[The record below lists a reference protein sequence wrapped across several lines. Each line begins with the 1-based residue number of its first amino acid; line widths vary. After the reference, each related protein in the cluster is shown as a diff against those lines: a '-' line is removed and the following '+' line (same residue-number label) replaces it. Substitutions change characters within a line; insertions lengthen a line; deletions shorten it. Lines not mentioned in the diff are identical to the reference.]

1 MFLIK
6 IMHRTSNKP
15 KDGYISN
22 FLKTR
27 RQILKMDLDSWA
39 NESSRINRLSYKSQY
54 SPNQILSH
62 QQHLNHLQE
71 NKLVLEDCGNKLSVE
86 HEHQRKILILYVHF
100 MLTNSTSKN
109 RIGVKPWE
117 FQCKVR
123 KEELSLL
130 KKFSP

>member
-1 MFLIK
+1 
-6 IMHRTSNKP
+6 MHRTSSKP

-22 FLKTR
+22 FLMTR

-39 NESSRINRLSYKSQY
+39 NESSKINRLSYKFQY

-62 QQHLNHLQE
+62 QQHLSHLQE
-71 NKLVLEDCGNKLSVE
+71 SKLVLEDCGNKLSVE
-86 HEHQRKILILYVHF
+86 HKHQRKIRVVYVHF
-100 MLTNSTSKN
+100 MLTSSTSKN

-117 FQCKVR
+117 FQCKVS